1 MIQLKIINAICPYQ
15 SDFRLVSLIAAGIS
29 FVILLCL
36 FMIPESPV
44 FLFTCNEPD
53 KARKVLALLRNLSEF
68 SPYSLLF
75 LSIQN
80 FNIDIT
86 PYNFVYFSD
95 ENDLKIDD
103 EIARIMSSKRVAQ
116 SFSPRELAKP
126 EFYKPLAIMTAF
138 FAVQQFCG
146 IFVIFVYAAQFSVE
160 AIDEFLSAVIIGVI
174 RVSTTVVIAYASDKL
189 GRKPL
194 AITSSVGMFVS
205 MSGLAACIGF
215 SLNQSELKWLSAV
228 FLFSFIIF
236 GTFGVLTLPFAMTAE
251 MYPQANRGLG
261 VALTITIGYIF
272 SFISIKTFPTIFSF
286 YGNFFVF
293 IFYALIA
300 FIGILFAV
308 FILPETKG
316 KSLQD
321 IEKLFTNRKSSS
333 QNNNP

>member
-1 MIQLKIINAICPYQ
+1 MSKFHHRHHHAII
-15 SDFRLVSLIAAGIS
+15 F
-29 FVILLCL
+29 FVC
-36 FMIPESPV
+36 F
-44 FLFTCNEPD
+44 
-53 KARKVLALLRNLSEF
+53 SE
-68 SPYSLLF
+68 
-75 LSIQN
+75 
-80 FNIDIT
+80 
-86 PYNFVYFSD
+86 
-95 ENDLKIDD
+95 ENDTKIDE

-116 SFSPRELAKP
+116 NFSPRELMKP

-146 IFVIFVYAAQFSVE
+146 IFVIFVYAAQFSLE
-160 AIDEFLSAVIIGVI
+160 AGIAIDEFLSAVIIGVI

-194 AITSSVGMFVS
+194 AITSSVGLFIS

-215 SLNQSELKWLSAV
+215 SLNQTELKWLSAV
-228 FLFSFIIF
+228 FLFSFILF

-272 SFISIKTFPTIFSF
+272 SFISTKTFPTIFSL
-286 YGNFFVF
+286 YGSFFVF

-300 FIGILFAV
+300 FIGILFAI

-333 QNNNP
+333 KDNDP